1 MLSGVFFCVS
11 ILGARV
17 IATSTIRSAFTGRD
31 NRFTPIRF
39 VLASMVMLEH
49 VFVVIRGP
57 ELSPLIAA
65 NGWSA
70 GYLAV
75 NGFFILSGFLI
86 ADSLERRS
94 NAKAFAIARFL
105 RIMPAL
111 AVLALLATLVIGPL
125 VTGLPQAQYWSST
138 TTWLYPINVLAFADT
153 SGGPAGIFTG
163 NPAEGEFSATLW
175 TLRYEVLAYAAAG
188 LIFFTRLAWGRW
200 PILGLFIAGTAVYL
214 AIRLFWPDAPA
225 MITHGG
231 RFGSVFLL
239 GMVIQQFRDRLPVTI
254 LPVIILLPIAILM
267 GDHALSELFWNGVLA
282 VLIFWAGFA
291 ALDRLP
297 SGARIPDWSYGI
309 YIWHYPVMQS
319 LWHFDV
325 ARSPLELAAYGIPL
339 SLAVAAA
346 SWHLIERPAL
356 GLKFKLGG

>member
-1 MLSGVFFCVS
+1 MIGLSAPR
-11 ILGARV
+11 LGTV
-17 IATSTIRSAFTGRD
+17 YTGRD

-39 VLASMVMLEH
+39 VLASLVMLEH

-65 NGWSA
+65 NGWST

-94 NAKAFAIARFL
+94 DAKAFAIARFL

-111 AVLALLATLVIGPL
+111 AVLTLLATLVIGPL
-125 VTGLPQAQYWSST
+125 VTSLTQAQYWSSA
-138 TTWLYPINVLAFADT
+138 TTWLYPANVLAFADT
-153 SGGPAGIFTG
+153 AGGPAGIFTS

-175 TLRYEVLAYAAAG
+175 TLRYEVLAYAAAA

-200 PILGLFIAGTAVYL
+200 PILGLFVAGTAGYL
-214 AIRLFWPDAPA
+214 AIRLFWPEAPA

-239 GMVIQQFRDRLPVTI
+239 GMVIHQFRDRLPVTI
-254 LPVIILLPIAILM
+254 LPVIMLLPAAIVL
-267 GDHALSELFWNGVLA
+267 DDNALSELFWNGVLA
-282 VLIFWAGFA
+282 VLIFWIGFA
-291 ALDRLP
+291 TLGRVP
-297 SGARIPDWSYGI
+297 SGAGIPDWSYGI

-319 LWHFDV
+319 LWYFDV

-356 GLKFKLGG
+356 SLKRTLKLR